1 MKIRMGELRGLL
13 NERAIARLLN
23 EEDDSMAHESGISG
37 DSIDS
42 QIDRYLAQ
50 YESDAKQVEDIGS
63 SQMESIDW
71 RDLVRG
77 YVITEAGEGDKDDDD
92 APEDAAP
99 GADDTTGEDTDKLG
113 LSDINVEKFA
123 NDVVRLVENYDSLL
137 EVRSCL
143 LRRATNFLEKT
154 YDKEV
159 VSAFKDT
166 LRDDHGMEAG
176 SDKGEINADKVPAP
190 TADRANGS
198 AEPGV
203 GGGGGPGM

>member
-77 YVITEAGEGDKDDDD
+77 
-92 APEDAAP
+92 
-99 GADDTTGEDTDKLG
+99 
-113 LSDINVEKFA
+113 
-123 NDVVRLVENYDSLL
+123 RQ
-137 EVRSCL
+137 
-143 LRRATNFLEKT
+143 RR
-154 YDKEV
+154 
-159 VSAFKDT
+159 
-166 LRDDHGMEAG
+166 
-176 SDKGEINADKVPAP
+176 
-190 TADRANGS
+190 
-198 AEPGV
+198 
-203 GGGGGPGM
+203 